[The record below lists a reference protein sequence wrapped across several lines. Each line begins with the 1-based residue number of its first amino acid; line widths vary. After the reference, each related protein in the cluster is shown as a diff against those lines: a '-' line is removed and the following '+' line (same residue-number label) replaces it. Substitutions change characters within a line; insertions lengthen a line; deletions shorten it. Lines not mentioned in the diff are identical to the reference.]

1 MYAFA
6 LYYDTFLSFTDCTAT
21 AALLSEFVFLWT
33 RSYFI
38 SPWIDHCRPCHIH
51 ANSIDNGIEKPATI
65 LLLFY
70 ARYIQIP
77 PVIVVRRAYFK
88 SQWFTLRLT
97 TCPLADI
104 LTHSSV
110 KAYCTRLEPDPS
122 ARRSLCLLF
131 PYLIPFCCS
140 PY

>member
-1 MYAFA
+1 MRQGYF
-6 LYYDTFLSFTDCTAT
+6 SFFHRLHCHSSTIVRICFSMDQA
-21 AALLSEFVFLWT
+21 

-38 SPWIDHCRPCHIH
+38 SPWIDHCRPCHIYP
-51 ANSIDNGIEKPATI
+51 NSIDNGIEKPATI

-77 PVIVVRRAYFK
+77 SRIVVRRAYLK

-122 ARRSLCLLF
+122 ARRSLCPLF
-131 PYLIPFCCS
+131 PYLIPFFCS